1 MDHLYSSATT
11 APAQPTSVS
20 RPESLFGSRE
30 KRKPVLCLVLA
41 LATLGFYNPIIH
53 NSFTDLDDY
62 DYIKFNDHVR
72 AGLTWSTVRWGF
84 TSFEQDNWHPLT
96 WLSHALD
103 CQLFG
108 LNPAGP
114 HYETV
119 ILHAANS
126 ILLFL
131 LLENATAW
139 VWPSFMVAA
148 LFALHPVNVESV
160 AWASER
166 KNVLSMLF
174 FLLALHAYGWYV
186 RRVGIGRF
194 ATVAALFALGLMAKP
209 EIITLPF
216 VLLLWDYWPLRRMF
230 GGTSAGQLAPP
241 RSFGFLLLEKLPL
254 LLLSVAS
261 GVVTFLA
268 QSAGKTVRAFPLR
281 WRYGNTMVAYVRYV
295 GKAFWPSR
303 LAAFYPH
310 RGPLLP
316 TWEIWASTSA
326 VLLVTA
332 LFLHWRARRY
342 LLAGWFWFLGT
353 LVPVIGI
360 VQVGLQSMADRYAYL
375 PYVGLFVCVVWAV
388 AEAVR
393 EQKIGVAWWAVPSV
407 LLLATLGLVSRHQ
420 LAYWRDSQTL
430 WKHALDVT
438 PEGNFVA
445 HDGLARALVARGQTE
460 EAIAEF
466 KEATSLHGYRASKL
480 IEIGMYEQEHGHAQD
495 AIQQYGL
502 ALSDSRG
509 SDSRATALTLLGS
522 AFMQVGDLPRA
533 EVSYASALQENP
545 NSTAALL
552 GSGLLAERDG
562 DSSLAVARISRAM
575 QVEPTDVGY
584 LVLED
589 VLRRA
594 GRSSDAD
601 EAEMHARRISHDLA
615 QAQQSVR
622 QILSI
627 SGVAPE

>member
-1 MDHLYSSATT
+1 LYSSATAT
-11 APAQPTSVS
+11 AAQPTDVS
-20 RPESLFGSRE
+20 RLGSLFISSE
-30 KRKPVLCLVLA
+30 KRTTVLSLLLA
-41 LATLGFYNPIIH
+41 LATLGFYSPITH
-53 NSFTDLDDY
+53 NGFTDFDDY
-62 DYIKFNDHVR
+62 RYIKYNDHVR
-72 AGLTWSTVRWGF
+72 AGLTWSTVKWAF

-103 CQLFG
+103 CQLYG

-119 ILHAANS
+119 ILHAANA

-148 LFALHPVNVESV
+148 LFAVHPVNVESV

-186 RRVGIGRF
+186 RRVSIGRYT
-194 ATVAALFALGLMAKP
+194 TVAALFASGLMAKP

-230 GGTSAGQLAPP
+230 GGTSAGQPAPP
-241 RSFGFLLLEKLPL
+241 RSFGFLVLEKLPL

-268 QSAGKTVRAFPLR
+268 QSAGKTVRPFPLR
-281 WRYGNTMVAYVRYV
+281 WRCGNAVVAYVRYV

-310 RGPLLP
+310 PGPLLP

-342 LLAGWFWFLGT
+342 LLTGWFWFLGT

-375 PYVGLFVCVVWAV
+375 PYVGLFVCGVWAV
-388 AEAVR
+388 ADGVR
-393 EQKIGVAWWAVPSV
+393 ERKIGVVWWGVPSI

-420 LAYWRDSQTL
+420 LAYWHDSQTL
-430 WKHALDVT
+430 WRHTLDVT
-438 PEGNFVA
+438 SERNFIA
-445 HDGLARALVARGQTE
+445 HDGLARDLVGQGRTE

-466 KEATSLHGYRASKL
+466 EEATSLNGYAASNL
-480 IEIGMYEQEHGHAQD
+480 IQIGMYEQEHGHAQD
-495 AIQQYGL
+495 AIQQYRL
-502 ALSDSRG
+502 ALNDSP
-509 SDSRATALTLLGS
+509 DSESQATALTLLGS

-562 DSSLAVARISRAM
+562 DSSLAVARISHAV

-584 LVLED
+584 LLLER

-594 GRSSDAD
+594 GRSAEAD
-601 EAEMHARRISHDLA
+601 EAEAHASRISHDLA
-615 QAQQSVR
+615 QAQRSVR
-622 QILSI
+622 QILAI
-627 SGVAPE
+627 SGVVPE